1 MMKDCAARP
10 HFSLTN
16 RGSRWLMLLG
26 RLKPGATVPQ
36 AQVNIAAIASHLE
49 QEYPQTNEQ
58 MGVAVYSV
66 LQSPFSLKQDMR
78 PALAI
83 LMAAVGVVLLI
94 ACANVANLLLPPPP
108 PPPNEIPLR
117 L

>member
-1 MMKDCAARP
+1 MSC
-10 HFSLTN
+10 F
-16 RGSRWLMLLG
+16 
-26 RLKPGATVPQ
+26 
-36 AQVNIAAIASHLE
+36 
-49 QEYPQTNEQ
+49 EQ

-94 ACANVANLLLPPPP
+94 ACANVANLLLARATSRRK
-108 PPPNEIPLR
+108 EIALR
-117 L
+117 LALGGSRVRLVRQMLTESFVLASLVAALGLAIAFWTA